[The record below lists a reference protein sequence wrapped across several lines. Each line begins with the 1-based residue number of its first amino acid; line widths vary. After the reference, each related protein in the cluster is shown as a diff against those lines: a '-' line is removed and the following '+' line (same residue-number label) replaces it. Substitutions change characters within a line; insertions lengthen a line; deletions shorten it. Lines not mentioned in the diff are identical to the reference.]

1 MDERHWWIAQRVAQ
15 AFSIDPKSGFLE
27 KFICEHS
34 TLEQINN
41 LLCQNG
47 SNKLFF
53 VRQKG
58 LSQISNIIVIDNL
71 LKLPDTQVTEDS
83 GNQADNS
90 IILYFIRHDTI
101 QEISPSL
108 ISKELF
114 CGEIK
119 NISQILFNV
128 YNDLLLTMFQ
138 SNKEWGSCTE
148 TNKHQAIKNMEKYV
162 NGINEFSVDSHAS
175 KNMMLKR
182 VEAEALVELKQPR
195 INPES
200 PIVKYC
206 EDLALEWM
214 TTIENILSD
223 ICDER

>member
-1 MDERHWWIAQRVAQ
+1 
-15 AFSIDPKSGFLE
+15 
-27 KFICEHS
+27 
-34 TLEQINN
+34 
-41 LLCQNG
+41 
-47 SNKLFF
+47 
-53 VRQKG
+53 
-58 LSQISNIIVIDNL
+58 
-71 LKLPDTQVTEDS
+71 
-83 GNQADNS
+83 
-90 IILYFIRHDTI
+90 
-101 QEISPSL
+101 
-108 ISKELF
+108 
-114 CGEIK
+114 
-119 NISQILFNV
+119 
-128 YNDLLLTMFQ
+128 MFQ